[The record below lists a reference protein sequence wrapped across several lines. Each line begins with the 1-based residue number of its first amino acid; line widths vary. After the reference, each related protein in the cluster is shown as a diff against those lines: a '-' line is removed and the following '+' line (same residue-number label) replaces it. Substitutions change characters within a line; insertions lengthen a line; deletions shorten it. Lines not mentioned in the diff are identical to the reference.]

1 MALVLVVMVEPV
13 TMVLMV
19 VVMAELVGCALLL
32 LTLVVSLMMR
42 DAQQELLLARYDSKK
57 SKLWT
62 NQCDISFIP

>member
-62 NQCDISFIP
+62 NQYDISFIP